1 MTSILHNSAFKPSSC
16 KRPRGVRVRA
26 LKVLKMVVLLQ
37 LTTLFGFK
45 ERGVDPS
52 PLGDTR
58 LERLRVLPSL
68 DAFRAL

>member
-1 MTSILHNSAFKPSSC
+1 MFP
-16 KRPRGVRVRA
+16 
-26 LKVLKMVVLLQ
+26 LKVLKIVRLLQ
-37 LTTLFGFK
+37 LITLFGFK

-52 PLGDTR
+52 LLGDTR

>member
-1 MTSILHNSAFKPSSC
+1 MLKI
-16 KRPRGVRVRA
+16 VR
-26 LKVLKMVVLLQ
+26 LLQ
-37 LTTLFGFK
+37 LITLFGFK

-52 PLGDTR
+52 LLGDTR